1 VFTIAGVFDVN
12 PVTKATLP
20 ILKQFVVKANG
31 SSDIAGNL
39 TLTISPQ
46 IVTTGAF
53 QTVSA
58 APADNAAM
66 TFVGAGSTNYSNSL
80 MFDKNAFAL
89 CMVPMVKPPGSVDC
103 SRQSKNG
110 ISVRVIPYYDGTND
124 ISNWRLDV
132 LYGTKTVDPRL
143 AVRVSGT

>member
-1 VFTIAGVFDVN
+1 M
-12 PVTKATLP
+12 
-20 ILKQFVVKANG
+20 
-31 SSDIAGNL
+31 GNL
-39 TLTISPQ
+39 TLTIAPQ
-46 IVTTGAF
+46 IITSGAF

-58 APADNAAM
+58 APADNALL
-66 TFVGAGSTNYSNSL
+66 TFVGTAGTAYANSL
-80 MFDKNAFAL
+80 MFHKNAFAL

-124 ISNWRLDV
+124 VSNWRLDV
-132 LYGTKTVDPRL
+132 LYGTKTIDPRL